1 MTFQNIFSNKKL
13 KEEKKQVIIADNR
26 EKNSLVISEL
36 INLGNKVELK
46 QLDIADYIVNNIAI
60 ERKTMSDLISSIID
74 KRIFSQLNNLK
85 QYPEYLLI
93 LEQNNNAVSN
103 INENAIKGFLLS
115 VALKFKVPII
125 YTLNEKDTAKYIS
138 LIANKKK
145 DSPSS
150 IRPNK
155 KPQTKEEQ
163 IQFILEGFPK
173 IGPAKAKELIK
184 EFKTLRNIANSK
196 VDSLE
201 KVIGK
206 EGKEIYDLFNLEYA
220 L

>member
-115 VALKFKVPII
+115 VALKFKVPMI

-155 KPQTKEEQ
+155 KAQTKEEQ

-184 EFKTLRNIANSK
+184 EFKTLKNIVNSSK
-196 VDSLE
+196 ETLE
-201 KVIGK
+201 KIIGK
-206 EGKEIYDLFNLEYA
+206 HAKDLYDLFNQEF
-220 L
+220 